1 MRKAPLSLPRL
12 ARRAW
17 QWRLETSNL
26 FKGPIP
32 SRATKTRKGR
42 VALLNWNYLV
52 SGRGRMS
59 GFSIW
64 NLSKIRLV
72 CLQQLSQSPSLCQSS
87 DQRAVVRSCIYCC
100 AVLDTGHASKHLVL
114 TVFIIMERL
123 LIFIVAV
130 VIIISCIFVFS
141 RDVVLSTKH
150 SLSLNGRRAEK

>member
-1 MRKAPLSLPRL
+1 MRKAPPSLPRL

-42 VALLNWNYLV
+42 VALRNWNYLV

-64 NLSKIRLV
+64 NLNKIRLV

-87 DQRAVVRSCIYCC
+87 QRAVVRACIYCC

>member
-1 MRKAPLSLPRL
+1 
-12 ARRAW
+12 
-17 QWRLETSNL
+17 
-26 FKGPIP
+26 
-32 SRATKTRKGR
+32 
-42 VALLNWNYLV
+42 
-52 SGRGRMS
+52 MS

-64 NLSKIRLV
+64 NLNKIRLV

-87 DQRAVVRSCIYCC
+87 QRAVVRACIYCC

-141 RDVVLSTKH
+141 RDVILSTKH
-150 SLSLNGRRAEK
+150 SLSLNGRRAEKERATSSSDEDRQSRSQYQVILLCIVVVVLEELSLSLLSFLICSV